1 MLVSRSIG
9 SLLLLAVTA
18 YAANSPVPV
27 VLPLRDSASTPNLVA
42 TEAASELRSIG
53 SDAKPPSD
61 NSYSKPATVGTPPKP
76 TSADLMHPKTGKDD
90 APFDGADGKPHAG
103 PGIFETKK
111 EGTGNVGISGGILHD
126 GLKIP
131 PPHTGKHE
139 IMDIGDPKEGDESV
153 SKPTIDTDGSGESS
167 SYDSTSHHE
176 HKEYTLPGTDT
187 LLDPPINPPAHLADG
202 HEIDLSSISQP
213 LHSFSLSFIMII
225 FSEIGD
231 KTFLIA
237 ALMAMKNPR
246 LQVFTAALSSLIVMS
261 ILSAVL
267 GHAVPALI
275 PKKFTAFLAA
285 GLFLVFGVKM
295 IKEGLEM
302 DKGTA
307 NVQQELA
314 EVEAE
319 LHEKSRDRASSLT
332 LKMEAG
338 ALSAPSRSHSL
349 RRNTSSPSLS
359 DSDEDDYASARGIG
373 GGKGPGI
380 LEGFQNLAGL
390 LLSPAWVQT
399 FVMTFLGEWGDRSQ
413 IATIAMAAGQ
423 DYWYVTIGAVS
434 GHAICTGI
442 AVIGGR
448 MLASRISVRNVTLGG
463 AAAFLVFGIL
473 YMGEAF
479 YV

>member
-1 MLVSRSIG
+1 
-9 SLLLLAVTA
+9 
-18 YAANSPVPV
+18 
-27 VLPLRDSASTPNLVA
+27 
-42 TEAASELRSIG
+42 
-53 SDAKPPSD
+53 
-61 NSYSKPATVGTPPKP
+61 
-76 TSADLMHPKTGKDD
+76 
-90 APFDGADGKPHAG
+90 
-103 PGIFETKK
+103 
-111 EGTGNVGISGGILHD
+111 
-126 GLKIP
+126 
-131 PPHTGKHE
+131 
-139 IMDIGDPKEGDESV
+139 
-153 SKPTIDTDGSGESS
+153 
-167 SYDSTSHHE
+167 
-176 HKEYTLPGTDT
+176 
-187 LLDPPINPPAHLADG
+187 
-202 HEIDLSSISQP
+202 
-213 LHSFSLSFIMII
+213 MII

-448 MLASRISVRNVTLGG
+448 MLASRISVRNGK
-463 AAAFLVFGIL
+463 F
-473 YMGEAF
+473 
-479 YV
+479 